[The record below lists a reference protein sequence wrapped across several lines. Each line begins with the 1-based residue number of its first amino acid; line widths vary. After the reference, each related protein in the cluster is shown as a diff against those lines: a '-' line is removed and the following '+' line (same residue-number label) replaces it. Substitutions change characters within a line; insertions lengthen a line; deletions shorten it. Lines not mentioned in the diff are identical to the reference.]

1 MSARAKKLRADA
13 PENVTPISSAAL
25 SLSLQER
32 LDQIR
37 DLSSE
42 LTRLSRAARAIDA
55 DGMGIEDLDAQR
67 ARECLTDR
75 CTLLGDAIFA
85 LSDNEWGCN
94 AQLLEGVERVACG
107 ISALV
112 DVQDRSTGEL

>member
-1 MSARAKKLRADA
+1 MSARAKRLRADA

-42 LTRLSRAARAIDA
+42 LTCLSRAARVVDA
-55 DGMGIEDLDAQR
+55 DSMGIEELDAQH

-85 LSDNEWGCN
+85 LSSNEWGRN
-94 AQLLEGVERVACG
+94 AQLLEGVERVARG

-112 DVQDRSTGEL
+112 DVQDRPAREL